1 MRLKSESGS
10 GTGGNKLTL
19 HHSVHLHCVVH
30 SPKGLEIDEINA
42 LIPQAGD
49 GE

>member
-10 GTGGNKLTL
+10 GPWENKLTL
-19 HHSVHLHCVVH
+19 HSSVHLHCIVH
-30 SPKGLEIDEINA
+30 SPKGLEIDEIKV

-49 GE
+49 GA